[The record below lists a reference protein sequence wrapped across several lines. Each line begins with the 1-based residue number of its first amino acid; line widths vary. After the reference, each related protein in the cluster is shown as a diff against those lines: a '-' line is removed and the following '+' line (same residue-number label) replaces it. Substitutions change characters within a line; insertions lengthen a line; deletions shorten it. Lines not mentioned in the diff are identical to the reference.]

1 MSPECTAAST
11 QFRARISLPVCP
23 GYLRL
28 DQAVHYSSRDYHCS
42 LLMNCGGDPLHECA
56 QTPPKE
62 TLIAKASNVF
72 QEIREL
78 EILHYDAETRN
89 MPYKQ
94 ELATS

>member
-1 MSPECTAAST
+1 
-11 QFRARISLPVCP
+11 
-23 GYLRL
+23 
-28 DQAVHYSSRDYHCS
+28 
-42 LLMNCGGDPLHECA
+42 MNCGGDPLHECA